1 MLAKGAVRQ
10 SGRPREAAAAP
21 LAATKTDDE
30 KPAPANRSRRGT
42 RRGNSPAQAS
52 AATDVKILT
61 AKWHLLSPEIQAA
74 IMTIFYSSQK
84 AELKSGEF

>member
-30 KPAPANRSRRGT
+30 KPAPANRSRRG
-42 RRGNSPAQAS
+42 NSPAQAS

-61 AKWHLLSPEIQAA
+61 AKWHLLSPEIRVA
-74 IMTIFYSSQK
+74 IMAIFYSSQK
-84 AELKSGEF
+84 AESDSSAP

>member
-52 AATDVKILT
+52 AATDVEILT
-61 AKWHLLSPEIQAA
+61 AKWHLLSPEIRVA
-74 IMTIFYSSQK
+74 IMAIFYSSQK
-84 AELKSGEF
+84 AESDSSAL